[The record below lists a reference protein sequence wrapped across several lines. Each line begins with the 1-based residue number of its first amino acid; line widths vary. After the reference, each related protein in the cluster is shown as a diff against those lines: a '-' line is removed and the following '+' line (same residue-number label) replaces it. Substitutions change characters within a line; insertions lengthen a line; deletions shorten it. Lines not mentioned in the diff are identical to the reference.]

1 MEGFTRQGEE
11 QNTIEELERFITIDE
26 EMLGKY
32 NKKFIEQHKQY
43 IRKIINLKREK
54 KSENVAQAEI

>member
-1 MEGFTRQGEE
+1 
-11 QNTIEELERFITIDE
+11 
-26 EMLGKY
+26 MLGKY